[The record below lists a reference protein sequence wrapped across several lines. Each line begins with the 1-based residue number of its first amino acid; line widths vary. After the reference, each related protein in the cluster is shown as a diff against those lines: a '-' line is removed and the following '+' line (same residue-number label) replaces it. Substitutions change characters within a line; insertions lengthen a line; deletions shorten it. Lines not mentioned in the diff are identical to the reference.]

1 MGAKSAMRR
10 GPTTSSLVT
19 FLLVVAGAY
28 VGYALCWQT
37 PPPPPALDYADRVAA
52 YCSAP
57 VDAGDEG
64 GEGLVAATVVVRHG
78 ARSAIHDPPGTG
90 RADVFD
96 CSLPARVAA
105 VASRWPRAKRFRAA
119 TRGWHR
125 CAEGQ
130 LVARGYDQH
139 LRLGAFLRR
148 AYGAADRAWTAS
160 ARSTDYARTRASA
173 ASLLTAFLDDAAA
186 ADVSARSDPATEPMF
201 GVEGEDGRG
210 LPCEAGAAAARAQR
224 AAWATPAADAAAI
237 TAALPTLPGD
247 FRPTEVADAA
257 YSRACE
263 LARPLCVAGDRCLAG
278 DAANRVFDAADRYYA
293 ARYGGAAG
301 GALAAR
307 LGMHPLLEEI
317 VAGFRRTLAAEDS
330 DVLRVFVGHDTV
342 VAPLLSALGAYD
354 GVWPPL
360 ASRVVFEL
368 YEGPAVRVL
377 FNGRAVSVD
386 GCPPAPRYC
395 PLDAFEAAVA
405 ALLGG
410 APTFEAACAA

>member
-10 GPTTSSLVT
+10 GPSPSSLVT

-130 LVARGYDQH
+130 LVARGYDAAT
-139 LRLGAFLRR
+139 LSR
-148 AYGAADRAWTAS
+148 AMRDKYGQAPDLLPTAAPGRGGVFGWHWITWCVVLTFVAV
-160 ARSTDYARTRASA
+160 ASA
-173 ASLLTAFLDDAAA
+173 ALL
-186 ADVSARSDPATEPMF
+186 RE
-201 GVEGEDGRG
+201 
-210 LPCEAGAAAARAQR
+210 QR
-224 AAWATPAADAAAI
+224 A
-237 TAALPTLPGD
+237 
-247 FRPTEVADAA
+247 
-257 YSRACE
+257 
-263 LARPLCVAGDRCLAG
+263 
-278 DAANRVFDAADRYYA
+278 
-293 ARYGGAAG
+293 
-301 GALAAR
+301 
-307 LGMHPLLEEI
+307 
-317 VAGFRRTLAAEDS
+317 
-330 DVLRVFVGHDTV
+330 LRK
-342 VAPLLSALGAYD
+342 
-354 GVWPPL
+354 
-360 ASRVVFEL
+360 FE
-368 YEGPAVRVL
+368 
-377 FNGRAVSVD
+377 F
-386 GCPPAPRYC
+386 
-395 PLDAFEAAVA
+395 
-405 ALLGG
+405 
-410 APTFEAACAA
+410 